1 VGRWK
6 PDARGRL
13 ERAALELFE
22 ERGFD
27 DTTVVDIVKRAG
39 LAERTFY
46 RYFADKR
53 EVLSAGSDEFE
64 RALVAGIDEA
74 PAGQA
79 PIDVLRA
86 AFLRVGEPMQQR
98 SGSVRQRQKVI
109 AANTGLYERELIKVA
124 KVVSSIA
131 EALGRRGV
139 GEPTANLTAEAT
151 MGAFKTAMIQ
161 WVATSDERPLTQRIN
176 ECFDE
181 LRLVTAAQEPQIAG

>member
-1 VGRWK
+1 MGRWK

-27 DTTVVDIVKRAG
+27 GTTVVDIVKRAG

-46 RYFADKR
+46 RCFADKR
-53 EVLSAGSDEFE
+53 EVLSAPSDEFE
-64 RALVAGIDEA
+64 RALVASVDEA

-79 PIDVLRA
+79 PITVLRA
-86 AFLRVGEPMQQR
+86 TFLRVGEPMQQR
-98 SGSVRQRQKVI
+98 AESVRQRQRVI
-109 AANTGLYERELIKVA
+109 AANAGLFERELVKVA
-124 KVVSSIA
+124 KVVAGIA
-131 EALGRRGV
+131 EALRRRGV
-139 GEPTANLTAEAT
+139 GEPAASLAAEAA

-161 WVATSDERPLTQRIN
+161 WVASCDGRPLTRLIN

-181 LRLVTAAQEPQIAG
+181 LRLVTAAQEPQIAS